1 MCMHARL
8 VYTLSITT
16 HRLRA
21 AVLHAGC
28 NYSRRP
34 VVYTLSVIAATDQD
48 IHPGCNCASALVC
61 SVQPVQ
67 YTMVSSCWDP
77 RPCLYCI
84 PPRVVLHSSAHS
96 EVSILIAGINRRRP
110 QSQKDMYIRG
120 QMLTLDLYA
129 DGIAVTGS
137 RTHVPLA

>member
-1 MCMHARL
+1 MCARVPSL
-8 VYTLSITT
+8 YTVDHYT
-16 HRLRA
+16 
-21 AVLHAGC
+21 
-28 NYSRRP
+28 YSEGSP
-34 VVYTLSVIAATDQD
+34 HYTPSVIAATDQD
-48 IHPGCNCASALVC
+48 IHPGCNCASVLVY
-61 SVQPVQ
+61 SVQSDQ

-77 RPCLYCI
+77 RPCLYCT
-84 PPRVVLHSSAHS
+84 PPRVILHSGAHS
-96 EVSILIAGINRRRP
+96 EVSILIVSINRRRP